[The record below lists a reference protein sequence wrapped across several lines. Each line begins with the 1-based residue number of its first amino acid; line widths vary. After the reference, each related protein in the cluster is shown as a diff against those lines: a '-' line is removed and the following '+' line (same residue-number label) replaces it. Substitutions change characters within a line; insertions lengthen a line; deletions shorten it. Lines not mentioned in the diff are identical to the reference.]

1 MLSVTGKK
9 PDENGERIPLYVVW
23 KFIISYPADTE
34 EKTAMIIKHF
44 LYFAVIAIM
53 VFTVAV
59 VAHLLSVIFSR
70 RKKNWEN
77 SIRSFSLAS
86 EIEQG

>member
-1 MLSVTGKK
+1 VLSVIGKK
-9 PDENGERIPLYVVW
+9 PGENGERIPLYVVW

-44 LYFAVIAIM
+44 LYFAVIATM

-59 VAHLLSVIFSR
+59 VAHLVSAIFSR
-70 RKKNWEN
+70 RKKNWQN
-77 SIRSFSLAS
+77 SMKSFSLAS
-86 EIEQG
+86 EIEKG

>member
-1 MLSVTGKK
+1 MLSVIGKK
-9 PDENGERIPLYVVW
+9 PDASGERIPLYVVW
-23 KFIISYPADTE
+23 KFIISYRADTE
-34 EKTAMIIKHF
+34 EKTAMIIRHF
-44 LYFAVIAIM
+44 LYFALIAIM

-59 VAHLLSVIFSR
+59 VAHLVSAMFSR
-70 RKKNWEN
+70 RRKSWEN